1 METVG
6 SPGAKLAG
14 CSTGKRCSQSR
25 SVAFIGGLDTG
36 EITTAV
42 AFLRISRVEALVE
55 LIKLGDSG
63 PKIKTESGLRT
74 LQEQG
79 LTGDSGRT

>member
-1 METVG
+1 M
-6 SPGAKLAG
+6 LH
-14 CSTGKRCSQSR
+14 GKRCSQSR
-25 SVAFIGGLDTG
+25 GVAFSGGLEKENAETG
-36 EITTAV
+36 ETRTAV
-42 AFLRISRVEALVE
+42 AFLRISRVEGLVE

-63 PKIKTESGLRT
+63 PKIKMESGLRT